1 MWLLLFVAANI
12 HDRLRHAIDI
22 FRAARIL
29 SLDLDSRCAH
39 SAAMDIKATREAMG
53 LSAVEFAEKLG
64 VAPSTVYRL
73 EEGKFKLTKR
83 MASHIRA
90 VAKTKVVE

>member
-1 MWLLLFVAANI
+1 
-12 HDRLRHAIDI
+12 
-22 FRAARIL
+22 
-29 SLDLDSRCAH
+29 
-39 SAAMDIKATREAMG
+39 MG